1 MSGVNR
7 VSDWSEYRSSESEN
21 LPLFL
26 FFLPSHFSPPS
37 LFPSLLRFHP
47 PLFSLSVLY
56 FFSSRFSISFS
67 LKRTKKYQDKKRKRN
82 LRSLSSHSLVH
93 PNLLSFHTMKMMI
106 PPSLYPLS
114 FLLPYIYI
122 LSFPSLSSFLSYNLS
137 FISFAL
143 KREKKRRK
151 KQAGKNIRDTLVR
164 EKRERE
170 REERGNREWGKEE

>member
-21 LPLFL
+21 LPSSLFL

-56 FFSSRFSISFS
+56 FFFSLTSLFLSFS
-67 LKRTKKYQDKKRKRN
+67 LKRVKKKYQDKKRKRN

-122 LSFPSLSSFLSYNLS
+122 LSFPSFSLFLSFLQPL
-137 FISFAL
+137 FHFFCL
-143 KREKKRRK
+143 EEGKEGE
-151 KQAGKNIRDTLVR
+151 KQASR
-164 EKRERE
+164 
-170 REERGNREWGKEE
+170 KEYS